1 LIIYKKDDIAFL
13 DVSAGTLDTYNN
25 PFQDESNIKVRIGDL
40 DSLNGYSGTGAV
52 FNENITIKNGPFK
65 LNSDGS
71 GNIGTNL
78 N

>member
-1 LIIYKKDDIAFL
+1 
-13 DVSAGTLDTYNN
+13 
-25 PFQDESNIKVRIGDL
+25 
-40 DSLNGYSGTGAV
+40 V

-78 N
+78 NWDSDGVLFGTLINKIESLEKRCQQLQETIDLLHSYNPE